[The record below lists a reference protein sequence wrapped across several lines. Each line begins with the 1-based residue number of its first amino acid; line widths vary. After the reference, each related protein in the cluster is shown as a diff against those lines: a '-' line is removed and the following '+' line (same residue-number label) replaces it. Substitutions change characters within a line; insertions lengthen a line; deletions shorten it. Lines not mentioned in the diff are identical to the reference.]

1 MLSTPRDLGA
11 SPAWPRHHC
20 PPSPHTPRLAHLP
33 ATGCGSPPPS
43 CPTCGRQHRSGG
55 PSESK
60 CKGEAMPGVLPQC
73 QSELGAGGGGWSP
86 DPPPP
91 PWPKLWAPSLSPR
104 DHDDNGVRR
113 SCSRSCSCSCS
124 CGGRSPLCVPSCPP
138 LHPAP
143 RSRRSRSEGAVGL
156 CRGGCERLCVVAC
169 AGDAPEVVC
178 RCGQAPARAAPPE

>member
-73 QSELGAGGGGWSP
+73 QSELGAGGVEPRPTATAMAETLGAFFVAP
-86 DPPPP
+86 RPRRQRCPPQLQPQLQLQLQ
-91 PWPKLWAPSLSPR
+91 LWWTQ
-104 DHDDNGVRR
+104 
-113 SCSRSCSCSCS
+113 
-124 CGGRSPLCVPSCPP
+124 SPLCSFVSAPTPCPQITPVPQ
-138 LHPAP
+138 
-143 RSRRSRSEGAVGL
+143 
-156 CRGGCERLCVVAC
+156 RGCSWVVQ
-169 AGDAPEVVC
+169 GRV
-178 RCGQAPARAAPPE
+178 